1 MNEDYEFYTYIM
13 ASESGVLYTGMTNN
27 LIRRVQEHKDGTI
40 EWFTK
45 KYKCHKLVYFEFT
58 QYVYNAIAREKE
70 IKHFLRKE
78 KVALI
83 ESRNPSW
90 KDLYPELLTS

>member
-1 MNEDYEFYTYIM
+1 MHEDYEFYTYIM

-58 QYVYNAIAREKE
+58 RYIYNAIAREKE
-70 IKHFLRKE
+70 IKHFPRKE
-78 KVALI
+78 KISLI
-83 ESRNPSW
+83 ESMNLSW
-90 KDLYPELLTS
+90 KDLYPELID